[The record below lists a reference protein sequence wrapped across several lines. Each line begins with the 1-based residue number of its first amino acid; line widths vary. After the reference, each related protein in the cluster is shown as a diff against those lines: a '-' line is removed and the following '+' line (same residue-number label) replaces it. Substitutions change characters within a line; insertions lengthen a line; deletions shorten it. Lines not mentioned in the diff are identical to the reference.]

1 MNNTFTFTR
10 FALLFKKQFVEH
22 LSTYLMSAA
31 VLLGILAVM
40 LGFSAYADDGNI
52 SIKTQFMFF
61 MTTLMFSSV
70 IFTSTVFSD
79 LGDKR
84 KAIPVLTLPVSHL
97 EKYLVAWLYSFVVF
111 FIVFLGCFYFV
122 DILVIWICNA
132 TSITKSTV
140 LTLTNQELK
149 PYRILPAF
157 AILHALA
164 FCGAIFFEKLHL
176 IKTAF
181 TTLLFILAI
190 VLLNQ
195 PLVKMIFGREV
206 RNTVP
211 FEHVGVIE
219 GDTVWYVLSNDD
231 SRHIVGVLV
240 VILVLILWTSTYF
253 KLKEKEV

>member
-1 MNNTFTFTR
+1 
-10 FALLFKKQFVEH
+10 
-22 LSTYLMSAA
+22 MSAA

-52 SIKTQFMFF
+52 GMKAQFMFF
-61 MTTLMFSSV
+61 IITLMFSGV
-70 IFTSTVFSD
+70 IFTSTIFSD

-97 EKYLVAWLYSFVVF
+97 EKYLVAWLYSFVLF
-111 FIVFLGCFYFV
+111 LIVFLACFYFV
-122 DILVIWICNA
+122 DILVISICNA
-132 TSITKSTV
+132 TSTTKSTL
-140 LTLTNQELK
+140 LTLSNDEFK
-149 PYRILPAF
+149 PYRVLPVF
-157 AILHALA
+157 AILHALS

-181 TTLLFILAI
+181 TTLLFTLAI

-195 PLVKMIFGREV
+195 PLVKMIFSREV

-219 GDTVWYVLSNDD
+219 GDNVWYILPNDD

-240 VILVLILWTSTYF
+240 LILVLIFWTSTYF